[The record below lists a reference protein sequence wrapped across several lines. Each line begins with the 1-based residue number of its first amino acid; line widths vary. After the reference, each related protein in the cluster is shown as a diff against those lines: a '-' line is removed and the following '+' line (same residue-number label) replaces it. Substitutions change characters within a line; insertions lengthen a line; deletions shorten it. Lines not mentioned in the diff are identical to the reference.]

1 LFYSVL
7 PAKLPTVFFS
17 PGQLKHNPDRQ
28 PPKQTTMA
36 LSGYIALAV
45 IVLMVVALLKE
56 VMRPGL
62 VLFTA
67 LVVFMLTGILSSD
80 EAISGFSNKGMI
92 TVGILFLISEGFKQ
106 TGALAKLATFFLPKK
121 RATIP
126 RLILRLTVPIA
137 AVSAFLN
144 NTPMVIIFAPMVK
157 KWAEN
162 LGLPSQKF
170 LIPLSYATI
179 FGGTCTLIG
188 TSTNLVVHGMM
199 LDRGIEGLGFFELAK
214 VGIFVSII
222 GFLYLNIFSNRL
234 LPGEIIP
241 KHSFPNDIREF
252 IFDVILTEN
261 SSLIGKE
268 IEKRR
273 LPGLSEFV
281 VKTVIRDD
289 KHIRI
294 SNTPFEIQKGDQLL
308 LAGKSEDVGYLMQQN
323 GISLKCLDSTDS
335 GFMNQDLK
343 LVEVVIAPRF
353 PGIQKTIEEFDFRGH
368 YNAVV
373 MAVHRNGERIST
385 NLNNHEL
392 NTGDNLMLLT
402 TNDFLRY
409 WGESRAFYMSS
420 TIGDMDSSKDRR
432 KRWLAVIITLLM
444 VVGATTGGY
453 LQEWLE
459 GITGSDT
466 KIELDMFFFAAIA
479 MVLMAS
485 MKIFSAKKYTKPINW
500 DVLITVASAFGISRA
515 LQNSGAADVIAQS
528 AINLSKNLGPIGVL
542 AAIYIITNL
551 FTEIIT
557 NNAAAAL
564 SFPIALSAA
573 TQLGVDPRPFFI
585 AIAIAASASFS
596 TPIGYQTNLIVQS
609 IGNYKFGDYWRI
621 GLPLNILAFIVSM
634 IVIPIFWSF

>member
-1 LFYSVL
+1 MT
-7 PAKLPTVFFS
+7 P
-17 PGQLKHNPDRQ
+17 
-28 PPKQTTMA
+28 
-36 LSGYIALAV
+36 SGYIAI
-45 IVLMVVALLKE
+45 IVVTLMVIALLRE

-62 VLFTA
+62 VLFAA
-67 LVVFMLTGILSSD
+67 LVVFMVTDILSAD
-80 EAISGFSNKGMI
+80 EALAGFSNKGMI
-92 TVGILFLISEGFKQ
+92 TVGILFLVSEGFKQ
-106 TGALAKLATFFLPKK
+106 TGALSKLAVVLLPKK
-121 RATIP
+121 RAPIP

-137 AVSAFLN
+137 SVSAFLN

-157 KWAEN
+157 KWAEQ
-162 LGLPSQKF
+162 LSLPSQKF

-179 FGGTCTLIG
+179 LGGTCTLIG

-199 LDRGIEGLGFFELAK
+199 LDRGIPGLGFFELAK
-214 VGIFVSII
+214 VGIFVAIV
-222 GFLYLNIFSNRL
+222 GFIYLNIASNRL

-241 KHSFPNDIREF
+241 RHSFPNDIREF
-252 IFDVILTEN
+252 YFDVALREG

-273 LPGLSEFV
+273 LPGLAEFV
-281 VKTVIRDD
+281 VKTVVRDG

-294 SNTPFEIQKGDQLL
+294 SNTPFEIIEGDEFI
-308 LAGKSEDVGYLMQQN
+308 LAGKSEDIGFLMQQS
-323 GISLKCLDSTDS
+323 GIYLKCLDNTDTS
-335 GFMNQDLK
+335 FMNQNLK

-373 MAVHRNGERIST
+373 MAVHRNGERITT
-385 NLNNHEL
+385 NMQSVEL
-392 NTGDNLMLLT
+392 KSGDNLMLLT
-402 TNDFLRY
+402 TPDFTRY

-420 TIGDMDSSKDRR
+420 EIGDMDSSKDKR

-444 VVGATTGGY
+444 VIGATIGNQLPSYGKV
-453 LQEWLE
+453 Q
-459 GITGSDT
+459 
-466 KIELDMFFFAAIA
+466 LDMFFFAAIA

-485 MKIFSAKKYTKPINW
+485 LNIFSPKKYTKPVNW
-500 DVLITVASAFGISRA
+500 DVLITVACAFGISRA
-515 LQNSGAADVIAQS
+515 LYNSGAADVIAHTT
-528 AINLSKNLGPIGVL
+528 INISKSLGPIGVL

-573 TQLGVDPRPFFI
+573 TQMGVDPRPFFI
-585 AIAIAASASFS
+585 AIAVAASASFS

-609 IGNYKFGDYWRI
+609 IGNYKFSDYWKI
-621 GLPLNILAFIVSM
+621 GLPLNILCFIVSM

>member
-1 LFYSVL
+1 M
-7 PAKLPTVFFS
+7 T
-17 PGQLKHNPDRQ
+17 
-28 PPKQTTMA
+28 
-36 LSGYIALAV
+36 LSGYLAIAIV
-45 IVLMVVALLKE
+45 ILMIIALLKE
-56 VMRPGL
+56 IMRPGL

-67 LVVFMLTGILSSD
+67 LVLFMITDILTAD
-80 EAISGFSNKGMI
+80 EALAGFSNKGMI
-92 TVGILFLISEGFKQ
+92 TVGILFLVSEGFKQ
-106 TGALAKLATFFLPKK
+106 TGALSKLASVMLPKK
-121 RATIP
+121 RANIP
-126 RLILRLTVPIA
+126 RLIIRLTVPIA
-137 AVSAFLN
+137 GVSAFLN
-144 NTPMVIIFAPMVK
+144 NTPMVIIFAPMIK

-179 FGGTCTLIG
+179 LGGTTTLIG

-214 VGIFVSII
+214 VGVFVAIV
-222 GFLYLNIFSNRL
+222 GFIYLNIFSNRL

-241 KHSFPNDIREF
+241 KNSFPNDIREF
-252 IFDVILTEN
+252 YFDVELSKG

-281 VKTVIRDD
+281 VKTVIRDG

-294 SNTPFEIQKGDQLL
+294 SNTPFEILDGDDMI
-308 LAGKSEDVGYLMQQN
+308 LAGKSEDIGYLMQQS
-323 GISLKCLDSTDS
+323 GITLKCLAETDPS
-335 GFMNQDLK
+335 FMNQNLK

-373 MAVHRNGERIST
+373 MAVHRNGERITT
-385 NLNNHEL
+385 NMQSVEL
-392 NTGDNLMLLT
+392 KSGDNLMLLT
-402 TNDFLRY
+402 TTDFSRY
-409 WGESRAFYMSS
+409 WGESRAFYMS
-420 TIGDMDSSKDRR
+420 TEIGDMDSSKDKR

-444 VVGATTGGY
+444 VVGATIGGQ
-453 LQEWLE
+453 LPKF
-459 GITGSDT
+459 G
-466 KIELDMFFFAAIA
+466 KVELDMFFFAAIA

-485 MKIFSAKKYTKPINW
+485 LKIFSAKKYTKPINW
-500 DVLITVASAFGISRA
+500 DVLITVACAFGISRA
-515 LQNSGAADVIAQS
+515 LQNSGAADVIAHTT
-528 AINLSKNLGPIGVL
+528 INISKSLGPIGVL
-542 AAIYIITNL
+542 AAIYIITNI

-585 AIAIAASASFS
+585 AICIAASASFS

-609 IGNYKFGDYWRI
+609 IGNYKFSDYWKI

>member
-1 LFYSVL
+1 M
-7 PAKLPTVFFS
+7 T
-17 PGQLKHNPDRQ
+17 
-28 PPKQTTMA
+28 
-36 LSGYIALAV
+36 LSGYIAIAIV
-45 IVLMVVALLKE
+45 ILMIIALLKE

-67 LVVFMLTGILSSD
+67 LVLFMVTDILTAD
-80 EAISGFSNKGMI
+80 EALAGFSNKGMI
-92 TVGILFLISEGFKQ
+92 TVGILFLVSEGFKQ
-106 TGALAKLATFFLPKK
+106 TGALSKLAAVMLPKK

-137 AVSAFLN
+137 GVSAFLN
-144 NTPMVIIFAPMVK
+144 NTPMVIIFAPMIK
-157 KWAEN
+157 KWAEKLN
-162 LGLPSQKF
+162 LPSQKF

-214 VGIFVSII
+214 VGIFVAII
-222 GFLYLNIFSNRL
+222 GFIYLNIFSNRL

-241 KHSFPNDIREF
+241 RHSFPNDIREYN
-252 IFDVILTEN
+252 FDVHLTEN
-261 SSLIGKE
+261 SNLIGKE

-281 VKTVIRDD
+281 VKTVIRDE

-294 SNTPFEIQKGDQLL
+294 SNTPFMIEEGDEMI
-308 LAGKSEDVGYLMQQN
+308 LAGKSEDIGFMMQQN
-323 GISLKCLDSTDS
+323 GISLKCLKNTDS
-335 GFMNQDLK
+335 AFMNQDLK
-343 LVEVVIAPRF
+343 LIEVVIAPRF
-353 PGIQKTIEEFDFRGH
+353 PGIQKTIRDFDFRGH

-373 MAVHRNGERIST
+373 MAVHRNGERIMT
-385 NLNNHEL
+385 NMESVEL
-392 NTGDNLMLLT
+392 KSGDNLMLLT
-402 TNDFLRY
+402 TDDFSRY
-409 WGESRAFYMSS
+409 WGESRAFYMSAEV
-420 TIGDMDSSKDRR
+420 GDMDSTKDRR

-444 VVGATTGGY
+444 VVGATVGGQLPSY
-453 LQEWLE
+453 
-459 GITGSDT
+459 GNV
-466 KIELDMFFFAAIA
+466 ELDMFFFAAIA

-485 MKIFSAKKYTKPINW
+485 LKIFSAKKYTKPVNW
-500 DVLITVASAFGISRA
+500 DVLITVACAFGISRA
-515 LQNSGAADVIAQS
+515 LQNSGAADVIAHS
-528 AINLSKNLGPIGVL
+528 TINISKSLGPIGVL
-542 AAIYIITNL
+542 AAIYIITNI

-585 AIAIAASASFS
+585 AIAVAASCSFS

-609 IGNYKFGDYWRI
+609 IGNYKFGDYWKI

-634 IVIPIFWSF
+634 IMIPMFWDF

>member
-1 LFYSVL
+1 MTL
-7 PAKLPTVFFS
+7 T
-17 PGQLKHNPDRQ
+17 
-28 PPKQTTMA
+28 
-36 LSGYIALAV
+36 GYIAIAV
-45 IVLMVVALLKE
+45 VILMIIALLKE
-56 VMRPGL
+56 MMRPGL
-62 VLFTA
+62 VMFTA
-67 LVVFMLTGILSSD
+67 LVVFMVTDIITSD
-80 EAISGFSNKGMI
+80 EALSGFSNKGMI
-92 TVGILFLISEGFKQ
+92 TVGILFLVSEGFKQ
-106 TGALAKLATFFLPKK
+106 TGALSKLAGILLPKK
-121 RATIP
+121 RAPIP

-137 AVSAFLN
+137 GVSAFLN
-144 NTPMVIIFAPMVK
+144 NTPVVIIFAPMIK
-157 KWAEN
+157 KWAEK

-214 VGIFVSII
+214 VGIFVAII
-222 GFLYLNIFSNRL
+222 GFIYLNIFSNRL

-241 KHSFPNDIREF
+241 RHSFPNDIREYY
-252 IFDVILTEN
+252 FDVMLTEG

-281 VKTVIRDD
+281 VKTVIRDE

-294 SNTPFEIQKGDQLL
+294 SNTAFAIEEGDELI
-308 LAGKSEDVGYLMQQN
+308 LAGKSEDVGFLLQQN
-323 GISLKCLDSTDS
+323 GIKLKCLENADPVYMSQ
-335 GFMNQDLK
+335 NLK

-373 MAVHRNGERIST
+373 MAVHRNGERITT
-385 NLNNHEL
+385 NMQNVEL
-392 NTGDNLMLLT
+392 KSGDNLMLIT
-402 TNDFLRY
+402 TDDFTRY
-409 WGESRAFYMSS
+409 WGESRAFYMASE
-420 TIGDMDSSKDRR
+420 IGDMDSSKDRR

-444 VVGATTGGY
+444 VVGATVGGQLPSY
-453 LQEWLE
+453 
-459 GITGSDT
+459 GNV
-466 KIELDMFFFAAIA
+466 ELDMFFFAAIA

-515 LQNSGAADVIAQS
+515 LQNSGAADVIAHTT
-528 AINLSKNLGPIGVL
+528 INISKSLGPIGVL
-542 AAIYIITNL
+542 AAIYIITNI

-564 SFPIALSAA
+564 SFPIALAAA

-585 AIAIAASASFS
+585 AIAVAASASFS
-596 TPIGYQTNLIVQS
+596 TPIGYQTNLVVQS
-609 IGNYKFGDYWRI
+609 IGNYKFGDYWKI
-621 GLPLNILAFIVSM
+621 GLPLNILAFIISM
-634 IVIPIFWSF
+634 IAIPIFWSF